1 MNSGI
6 EKLFLKVFSE
16 NNLKKFE
23 KFILFFA
30 TIGFIIHLG
39 LILLNN
45 NGLLNLSIGEDN
57 LLQNPISAIYT
68 PFSFILVYEAF
79 LLIYYLPRSF
89 TTSVGKQY
97 EIISLILIRK
107 IFKDIP
113 DVNLN
118 DNWFLN
124 ENNIQLIYD
133 LSGILIVFFLIF
145 IFRKL
150 KENLPNL
157 SVNKNLERF
166 INYKRLISL
175 ILVPVLT
182 TLCLISFFDW
192 FNGVFSNEP
201 FDDNLNYLFFVD
213 FFTILILVD
222 VFILLI
228 SFQYTE
234 RYSQLIRNTGF
245 IISTILL
252 RLSFSAT
259 GLVSIILLVSGI
271 IFGII
276 ILAIYNQ
283 MEKQSIKIY
292 SQGPSSKT
300 TTPSHS
306 AS

>member
-1 MNSGI
+1 MNAKI
-6 EKLFLKVFSE
+6 EKLFLKVFSKK
-16 NNLKKFE
+16 NLKKFE

-30 TIGFIIHLG
+30 TAGFIIHLT

-45 NGLLNLSIGEDN
+45 NGVLNISFGSDT

-97 EIISLILIRK
+97 EIMSLILIRK

-113 DVNLN
+113 EVNL
-118 DNWFLN
+118 DGNWLIN
-124 ENNIQLIYD
+124 QNNVQLIYD
-133 LSGILIVFFLIF
+133 LSGILLVFFLIL

-150 KENLPNL
+150 KERLPQL

-166 INYKRLISL
+166 INYKRIISL

-192 FNGVFSNEP
+192 YNGVFSNQP
-201 FDDNLNYLFFVD
+201 FDDNLNYLFFID

-259 GLVSIILLVSGI
+259 GLTSIILLVSGI
-271 IFGII
+271 AFGII

-283 MEKQSIKIY
+283 MEKVPKIN
-292 SQGPSSKT
+292 
-300 TTPSHS
+300 
-306 AS
+306 

>member
-1 MNSGI
+1 MNSRI

-45 NGLLNLSIGEDN
+45 NDLLNLSIGEDN

-113 DVNLN
+113 DVNLD

-222 VFILLI
+222 VFILII
-228 SFQYTE
+228 SFHYTE

-283 MEKQSIKIY
+283 MEKQSIKV
-292 SQGPSSKT
+292 
-300 TTPSHS
+300 
-306 AS
+306 

>member
-1 MNSGI
+1 MNSVI

-45 NGLLNLSIGEDN
+45 NGLLNLSIGEDT

-113 DVNLN
+113 DVNLD

-133 LSGILIVFFLIF
+133 LSGILIIFFLIF

-157 SVNKNLERF
+157 SVNRNLERF

-283 MEKQSIKIY
+283 MEKQSIKV
-292 SQGPSSKT
+292 
-300 TTPSHS
+300 
-306 AS
+306 

>member
-1 MNSGI
+1 MNSVI

-16 NNLKKFE
+16 NKLKKFE

-45 NGLLNLSIGEDN
+45 NGLLNLSIGEDT

-113 DVNLN
+113 DVNLD

-133 LSGILIVFFLIF
+133 LSGILIIFFLIF

-283 MEKQSIKIY
+283 MEKQSIKV
-292 SQGPSSKT
+292 
-300 TTPSHS
+300 
-306 AS
+306 

>member
-1 MNSGI
+1 MNSRI

-57 LLQNPISAIYT
+57 LLKNPISAIYT

-113 DVNLN
+113 DVNLD

-283 MEKQSIKIY
+283 MEKQSIKV
-292 SQGPSSKT
+292 
-300 TTPSHS
+300 
-306 AS
+306 